1 MIEIHRYTAAYH
13 RDWNDFVSESSN
25 GTFLFLREYMEYHA
39 DRFTDYSLLVYDGN
53 KLLALLPANRS
64 GDVLYSHA
72 GLTYGGLIVT
82 TRNTTAQV
90 LEIMRSIADFLKKE
104 RFVKWVYK
112 CIPHIYH
119 RYPSESDLYALFRL
133 EARLIGRNISSTVQ
147 LDNPLR
153 LRADRR
159 SRMKKAEQAGLRVV
173 ETTDFSPFWKV
184 LDANLQERFHVKPVH
199 SLDEIVLLHSRFP
212 DRIRHFVTMRGD
224 ETLAGSVIY
233 DTGIIGKLKIKG
245 NQKEIREI
253 AFLRDPFPS
262 VFFEGSGLS
271 AVEGPAYTGNNLNC
285 AEVAPVLKK
294 ACRQIQEYLEEER
307 EEFTFPIRMEGTR
320 FQEEVWCAMLDI
332 PYGETRTYREIAE
345 AAGSPKAWRAV
356 GIAANHNR
364 LPLVIPCHRVI
375 GSRGR
380 LTGYNGGLDIKEK
393 LLTIESHRT
402 MQKQLEE

>member
-13 RDWNDFVSESSN
+13 RDWNDFVSESSERYVFVFA
-25 GTFLFLREYMEYHA
+25 GVYGVSCRSLYGLF
-39 DRFTDYSLLVYDGN
+39 SLGYDGN

-82 TRNTTAQV
+82 ARNTTAQV

-104 RFVKWVYK
+104 WFAKWVYK

-133 EARLIGRNISSTVQ
+133 DARLIGRNISSTVQ

-233 DTGIIGKLKIKG
+233 DTGIVAHAQYTSASAEGKASGALDLLYARLIGEVFADRKWFDFGQSTEDMGRYLNEGLIA
-245 NQKEIREI
+245 QKEGFGGRGVAYDIYEI
-253 AFLRDPFPS
+253 TL
-262 VFFEGSGLS
+262 
-271 AVEGPAYTGNNLNC
+271 
-285 AEVAPVLKK
+285 
-294 ACRQIQEYLEEER
+294 
-307 EEFTFPIRMEGTR
+307 
-320 FQEEVWCAMLDI
+320 
-332 PYGETRTYREIAE
+332 
-345 AAGSPKAWRAV
+345 
-356 GIAANHNR
+356 
-364 LPLVIPCHRVI
+364 
-375 GSRGR
+375 
-380 LTGYNGGLDIKEK
+380 
-393 LLTIESHRT
+393 
-402 MQKQLEE
+402 

>member
-1 MIEIHRYTAAYH
+1 MIEIHRYTTAYH

-25 GTFLFLREYMEYHA
+25 STFLFLREYMEYHA

-112 CIPHIYH
+112 
-119 RYPSESDLYALFRL
+119 
-133 EARLIGRNISSTVQ
+133 SSTVQ
-147 LDNPLR
+147 LDNSLR

-173 ETTDFSPFWKV
+173 ETTEFSPFWKV

-199 SLDEIVLLHSRFP
+199 SLDEIVLLHSRFS

-224 ETLAGSVIY
+224 EILAGSVIY
-233 DTGIIGKLKIKG
+233 DTGIVAHAQYTSASAEGKASGALDLLYARLIGEVFADRKWFDFGQSTEDMGHYLNEGLIA
-245 NQKEIREI
+245 QKEGFGGRGVAYDIYEI
-253 AFLRDPFPS
+253 TL
-262 VFFEGSGLS
+262 
-271 AVEGPAYTGNNLNC
+271 
-285 AEVAPVLKK
+285 
-294 ACRQIQEYLEEER
+294 
-307 EEFTFPIRMEGTR
+307 
-320 FQEEVWCAMLDI
+320 
-332 PYGETRTYREIAE
+332 
-345 AAGSPKAWRAV
+345 
-356 GIAANHNR
+356 
-364 LPLVIPCHRVI
+364 
-375 GSRGR
+375 
-380 LTGYNGGLDIKEK
+380 
-393 LLTIESHRT
+393 
-402 MQKQLEE
+402 

>member
-1 MIEIHRYTAAYH
+1 MQE
-13 RDWNDFVSESSN
+13 N
-25 GTFLFLREYMEYHA
+25 REGRME
-39 DRFTDYSLLVYDGN
+39 T
-53 KLLALLPANRS
+53 
-64 GDVLYSHA
+64 
-72 GLTYGGLIVT
+72 
-82 TRNTTAQV
+82 
-90 LEIMRSIADFLKKE
+90 
-104 RFVKWVYK
+104 
-112 CIPHIYH
+112 
-119 RYPSESDLYALFRL
+119 
-133 EARLIGRNISSTVQ
+133 
-147 LDNPLR
+147 
-153 LRADRR
+153 
-159 SRMKKAEQAGLRVV
+159 
-173 ETTDFSPFWKV
+173 
-184 LDANLQERFHVKPVH
+184 
-199 SLDEIVLLHSRFP
+199 
-212 DRIRHFVTMRGD
+212 
-224 ETLAGSVIY
+224 VIY
-233 DTGIIGKLKIKG
+233 DTGIIGKLQIKG

-271 AVEGPAYTGNNLNC
+271 AVEGPAYTRNNLNC